1 MNCHWTQ
8 NALDHLHLIHSY
20 IAQDSMIQALK
31 MVDRITRKSIQISEF
46 PYSSRMVPEFEC
58 ETIREIPVG
67 SYRLMYRILSD
78 RIDVM
83 AVFHSSMDLF

>member
-1 MNCHWTQ
+1 MNCHWTEHAI
-8 NALDHLHLIHSY
+8 NHLHLIHSY
-20 IAQDSMIQALK
+20 IAQNSTVQAQK
-31 MVDRITRKSIQISEF
+31 MVDKITNKSIQISEF
-46 PYSSRMVPEFEC
+46 PYSGRMVPEFEC

-67 SYRLMYRILSD
+67 SYRLMYRILTD